1 MLIAETSVG
10 VECLF
15 GTPTARE
22 QALQRFLTRPSSH
35 VLLISMRTAGSGCA
49 GLTLTAASHAF
60 LMEPVLNFGLEAQA
74 IGRINRIGQTVQ
86 PVVERLLIA
95 DSIEYKVRQMSIRK
109 QHLQSK
115 AQVAESEQLK
125 EKEVLELFGI

>member
-1 MLIAETSVG
+1 
-10 VECLF
+10 
-15 GTPTARE
+15 
-22 QALQRFLTRPSSH
+22 
-35 VLLISMRTAGSGCA
+35 
-49 GLTLTAASHAF
+49 
-60 LMEPVLNFGLEAQA
+60 VLNFGLEAQA

-86 PVVERLLIA
+86 PVVERLVIA
-95 DSIEYKVRQMSIRK
+95 DSIEQKVLQMSIRK